1 MRRRVGFWRLIF
13 LKQCVLATSGLHSL
27 FRRVFFW
34 VALPSTPF
42 VSLWIRPWS
51 RQLRVWLAGLTP
63 RPSVSGVSSGVFSD
77 PHPDSDP
84 HPNPKGL
91 VNSNSHPNPHPG
103 AVSAACGSQARLLA
117 PLRLRRFPRHPC
129 AQQCLDCS
137 WLQICCLVFN
147 DAALILDSQSTA
159 SFPPFIALS
168 LGAHGP
174 ALRQK
179 GLVSILR
186 PLRRRLPAG
195 RQPRWAAV
203 APLLLVSCCV
213 FAPLPA
219 DSFSGLLLGPLHHQ
233 GPPGLPPDCSLWAG
247 TVGERGSPAPRR
259 LGPWCVGWC
268 ADRAPSAGSGFGRYA
283 FPPDRGPPGLSSRGA
298 FISFPAP
305 HPPERYRASLQFG
318 GSPETSQDLLFT
330 AGPLLGAPA
339 RRRGPGLCSELL
351 SVLAALCSC
360 YDIGLGWR
368 PLLC

>member
-1 MRRRVGFWRLIF
+1 MGFWRLIF

-174 ALRQK
+174 ALWQK

-195 RQPRWAAV
+195 RQPNKLWSSLTPETTQATGLQGVRSSESNPPPRLGLPVTKPQPSQGAAAGGALEEGRLSRGRRLWAA
-203 APLLLVSCCV
+203 
-213 FAPLPA
+213 A
-219 DSFSGLLLGPLHHQ
+219 DTG
-233 GPPGLPPDCSLWAG
+233 AG
-247 TVGERGSPAPRR
+247 QEGQSICKG
-259 LGPWCVGWC
+259 GW
-268 ADRAPSAGSGFGRYA
+268 
-283 FPPDRGPPGLSSRGA
+283 
-298 FISFPAP
+298 
-305 HPPERYRASLQFG
+305 
-318 GSPETSQDLLFT
+318 
-330 AGPLLGAPA
+330 
-339 RRRGPGLCSELL
+339 
-351 SVLAALCSC
+351 
-360 YDIGLGWR
+360 
-368 PLLC
+368 